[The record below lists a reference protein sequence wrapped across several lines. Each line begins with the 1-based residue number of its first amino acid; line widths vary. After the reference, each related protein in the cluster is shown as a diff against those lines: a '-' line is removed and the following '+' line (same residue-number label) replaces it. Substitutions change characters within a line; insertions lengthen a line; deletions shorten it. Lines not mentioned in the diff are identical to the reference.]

1 MKILSNKWAL
11 LTILSLTWGSSFILI
26 KQSIAVYEPIQ
37 VGALRLSIAGLA
49 LVFFGVQ
56 NFKHIPKKLFPWV
69 VVGGCMG
76 NFIPMFLFPLA
87 QEKVSSSMA
96 GILDSLVPIF
106 ILLFGFL
113 FFGMK
118 SKWTQILG
126 ALVGFAGAAILMSD
140 DGNGGKSDLF
150 NSMLIVLA
158 TAFYGMNGLIISKYL
173 SGIQSFKLSS
183 VIFTIWFG
191 PALIILGLTGFF
203 NEFQGTVEQ
212 WKGLGYVTI
221 LGLIGTATAMILFY
235 KLIQQTSAI
244 FASVVTYL
252 MPVVAVIWG
261 IIDGEKLTIIHA
273 LGGVLILVGV
283 YLIQMNSKKVKE
295 ELNK

>member
-1 MKILSNKWAL
+1 MKFLSNKWSL
-11 LTILSLTWGSSFILI
+11 LAILSLTWGSSFILI
-26 KQSIAVYEPIQ
+26 KQSIEVYDPMQ

-56 NFKHIPKKLFPWV
+56 NFKYIPKKLFPWV
-69 VVGGCMG
+69 ILGGFLG

-113 FFGMK
+113 FFGIK
-118 SKWTQILG
+118 SKWTQIIG

-203 NEFQGTVEQ
+203 NEFQGTSEQ
-212 WKGLGYVTI
+212 WEGLGYVTI

-252 MPVVAVIWG
+252 MPIVAVIWG
-261 IIDGEKLTIIHA
+261 IIDGEKLTVIHA
-273 LGGVLILVGV
+273 LGGILILAGV
-283 YLIQMNSKKVKE
+283 YLIQMKSSKVKE
-295 ELNK
+295 ELD